1 MDSFRFVIKEC
12 DDGEEFGK
20 GGGNHVLEFFPRDTV
35 ELIRE
40 VEEDGG
46 ASGEGLLLLWAV
58 DMFFNSKLHSFNDE
72 VRAIGNANG
81 KVEGE
86 EVGSKFVVKRTGH
99 VSADETAYC
108 GRNAQGT

>member
-1 MDSFRFVIKEC
+1 MDSVRFVIKEC
-12 DDGEEFGK
+12 DEGEEFGK
-20 GGGNHVLEFFPRDTV
+20 EGGNHVLEFFPRDTV

-46 ASGEGLLLLWAV
+46 ASGEGLFLLWAV
-58 DMFFNSKLHSFNDE
+58 DIFLNSKLHSCNDK

-81 KVEGE
+81 KVERE
-86 EVGSKFVVKRTGH
+86 EMGSKFVAKRAGH

-108 GRNAQGT
+108 GWNAQGT